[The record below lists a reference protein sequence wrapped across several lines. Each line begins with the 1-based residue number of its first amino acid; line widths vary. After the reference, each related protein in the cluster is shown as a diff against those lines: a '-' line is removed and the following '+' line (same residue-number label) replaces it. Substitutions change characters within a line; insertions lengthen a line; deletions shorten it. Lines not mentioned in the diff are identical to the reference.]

1 MLVVLAA
8 IVGVATYHFLSAP
21 AKSDSTAADKT
32 SHVKSHDTP
41 KPTHSTAPPVTHH
54 KHRTVIKVTAVTGD
68 CWVYLSTASGRF
80 IYQGII
86 PAGTSRTWYEHHRV
100 HLQLANPGAVKLTV
114 DGKTES
120 PGVQGQTLTIGPGR
134 HVTA

>member
-8 IVGVATYHFLSAP
+8 VVGVATYHFLSAP
-21 AKSDSTAADKT
+21 AKSDPAAADRP
-32 SHVKSHDTP
+32 SHLKAHDSP
-41 KPTHSTAPPVTHH
+41 KPAQSTPPAQHH
-54 KHRTVIKVTAVTGD
+54 RHRTVITVTAVTGD
-68 CWVYLSTASGRF
+68 CWVYLSTASGGF
-80 IYQGII
+80 IYQGVI

-100 HLQLANPGAVKLTV
+100 RLQLANPGAVKLTV

-120 PGVQGQTLTIGPGR
+120 PGLQGQTLTIGPGR